1 MGATGRPG
9 ATEDEAP
16 PRRPRW
22 LLVLLALF
30 VAMSA
35 AGMLIAGWLIL
46 RGYVFKPPVAATGP
60 VAEGYTLVQA
70 SDCMRCH
77 LAERKAVAQGLREQ
91 SEARKAGSRETG
103 TTYADV
109 DTALAVQWLNSA
121 DSQHMIHG
129 HTHRPADHV
138 LVTEP
143 SGRSLQR
150 TVLSDWDGAATP
162 ARAEVLRLGLSGQ
175 LRRANPAD

>member
-35 AGMLIAGWLIL
+35 AGMLITGWLIL
-46 RGYVFKPPVAATGP
+46 RGYVFTPPVAATGP
-60 VAEGYTLVQA
+60 GAEGYALVQA

-77 LAERKAVAQGLREQ
+77 LAERKAVGPGWQAIAARHADNPEAVALL
-91 SEARKAGSRETG
+91 ARKIREGSVGDWGRVIMPRHPQIGE
-103 TTYADV
+103 ADARLMAQWV
-109 DTALAVQWLNSA
+109 LAQ
-121 DSQHMIHG
+121 
-129 HTHRPADHV
+129 RPA
-138 LVTEP
+138 
-143 SGRSLQR
+143 SR
-150 TVLSDWDGAATP
+150 
-162 ARAEVLRLGLSGQ
+162 
-175 LRRANPAD
+175 